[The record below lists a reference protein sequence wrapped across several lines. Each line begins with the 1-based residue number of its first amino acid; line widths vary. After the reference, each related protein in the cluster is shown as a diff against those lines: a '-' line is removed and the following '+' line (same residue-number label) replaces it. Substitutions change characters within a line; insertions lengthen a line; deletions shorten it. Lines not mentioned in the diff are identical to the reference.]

1 MMALIGVGLLLVG
14 AFLLAKAL
22 GNEHEAMDE
31 STDLADQYET
41 YYAELGL
48 DKQFDPARPGSE
60 QAVREY
66 HDFMGLCAEDF
77 EERMVAEEMREIEE
91 FGGEE

>member
-14 AFLLAKAL
+14 AFLLAKAFDN
-22 GNEHEAMDE
+22 GQDPDEMTDISEEYEH
-31 STDLADQYET
+31 

-60 QAVREY
+60 DAARDY

-91 FGGEE
+91 CGGEE

>member
-1 MMALIGVGLLLVG
+1 MLTLIGVGLLLVG
-14 AFLLAKAL
+14 AFLVAKAL
-22 GNEHEAMDE
+22 AGEHEAMDE
-31 STDLADQYET
+31 ITDLSDQYET

-60 QAVREY
+60 DAARDY

-77 EERMVAEEMREIEE
+77 EERMIGDEE
-91 FGGEE
+91 

>member
-1 MMALIGVGLLLVG
+1 MLTLIGVGLLLVG
-14 AFLLAKAL
+14 AYLVSKAL
-22 GNEHEAMDE
+22 GDEHEAMDE
-31 STDLADQYET
+31 ITDLSDQYET

-60 QAVREY
+60 DAGREY

-77 EERMVAEEMREIEE
+77 EERMIGDEE
-91 FGGEE
+91 